1 MCESRDPKKST
12 PSCVE
17 RTGDDHTLSLVPN
30 SHSFEPVLQSRQ
42 YNLLSD
48 VPKYTLSLS
57 NAAEPK
63 TGLAICLIHLIIPLG
78 LEEMYRKIT
87 AAFKPGWY
95 KGLPDGPYIG
105 DDDE

>member
-1 MCESRDPKKST
+1 
-12 PSCVE
+12 V
-17 RTGDDHTLSLVPN
+17 
-30 SHSFEPVLQSRQ
+30 
-42 YNLLSD
+42 
-48 VPKYTLSLS
+48 
-57 NAAEPK
+57 AEPK

-105 DDDE
+105 DDDEQTTSLLIPYKIRFYPFFVGFPSFDSTCKVLSDNPSYND